1 MISFDKWKNVEVGI
15 LLSELKTLNTREHL
29 LKHLLPKIQHLY
41 KTDISI
47 FNIPIIR
54 ELPKNNIFTKYDL
67 YQLSPFN
74 NKIYTFEIA
83 KELFFKIVDSYE
95 NKNLLVSE
103 SKNTLSKNIKV
114 ATSSYLYNNL
124 FKKYSYNL
132 QSHQF
137 FTTFLKKHI
146 LQKS

>member
-1 MISFDKWKNVEVGI
+1 MFIKAVIRMENGI
-15 LLSELKTLNTREHL
+15 QPYSDET
-29 LKHLLPKIQHLY
+29 IQ
-41 KTDISI
+41 KGI
-47 FNIPIIR
+47 
-54 ELPKNNIFTKYDL
+54 
-67 YQLSPFN
+67 SPFN